1 MHYRVKS
8 TRNRRHYRVKRSRNK
23 NRKRTRTVNRNRYR
37 ILRGGTVTAE
47 EIKATQTA
55 VTNIFRGFQVDSQEK
70 VARRNTDHTTP
81 MTRCLVSIIEKDNT
95 MCLMLRLFM
104 DPENIFTPGSKLIV
118 IDSLDRCG
126 VVGDERTGTVLLQ
139 KVNELALSLPEYKYI
154 KLTDASTVERK
165 TAALDIDIALEL
177 CDISVTVSLAHLK
190 ILTKGLSWYNSHGY
204 FSENHE
210 SDHAHNSLFIASKI
224 SDTKVGSEP
233 GFPPPVNS
241 DETVQGYVS
250 RLMESIGP
258 AGTKCDENQIHNAE
272 ILKKVVD
279 LLSPSLQ
286 YNNKLTKPVN

>member
-8 TRNRRHYRVKRSRNK
+8 TRKRRHYRVKRSRNK

-37 ILRGGTVTAE
+37 ILRGGTVTDE
-47 EIKATQTA
+47 EVEATNTA
-55 VTNIFRGFQVDSQEK
+55 VTNIFRGFQVDSKEK
-70 VARRNTDHTTP
+70 VARRNTDQTTP
-81 MTRCLVSIIEKDNT
+81 ESKYLHSTISKDGTTCLF
-95 MCLMLRLFM
+95 LRVYM
-104 DPENIFTPGSKLIV
+104 DPDNGFIPGSKLIV

-154 KLTDASTVERK
+154 KLTDASTVK
-165 TAALDIDIALEL
+165 L
-177 CDISVTVSLAHLK
+177 CDTESISVSLAHLK

-204 FSENHE
+204 FSETHE
-210 SDHAHNSLFIASKI
+210 SDHAHNSAFIASKI
-224 SDTKVGSEP
+224 SDTKVGASES
-233 GFPPPVNS
+233 GFPAPVDS

-258 AGTKCDENQIHNAE
+258 AGTKCDENQKQNAE

-279 LLSPSLQ
+279 LLSLSLQ
-286 YNNKLTKPVN
+286 YNNKLMKPVTRM